1 MNIKRIKLTRFSND
15 NVTERRC
22 IKIYD
27 ATNQNTYKNNILF
40 VVTIIR
46 TEIST
51 FDEGITVT
59 ALNVPLFSIN

>member
-1 MNIKRIKLTRFSND
+1 MQQ
-15 NVTERRC
+15 
-22 IKIYD
+22 IKIRI
-27 ATNQNTYKNNILF
+27 NNVPF

-46 TEIST
+46 TEICI